1 MSAAPGRRLREL
13 DAALVPRLAAGLRRL
28 LDSAGR
34 GSAGARSI
42 GLWAGRPRDPHTRSS
57 GTGPLALLR
66 DVPQLGLLLVAGV
79 LLAGAGIA
87 LARNDPGNDTGNDPG
102 NEQAG
107 GRALPLDLGPPVG
120 VEADEYLAAAGER
133 AVALSQDSP
142 ERVLLALVSLSE
154 EVTPAQAAELVAGSR
169 VVVRRAYV
177 RAPVGAGAEVLAVET
192 PGEVAADLTALY
204 AATAARRAVEQRE
217 LELLAASITAV
228 DDRAQRS
235 RERYAADARTRGLE
249 AAAYRAGCSCVLA
262 LVVEGAARE
271 LAGLTALPAVRGLE
285 VARRGAALTALRIE
299 VLPPELT
306 GVRPEPTT
314 AVPDGG

>member
-42 GLWAGRPRDPHTRSS
+42 GLWAGRPRDPQARSS

-66 DVPQLGLLLVAGV
+66 DVPPLGLLLVAGV

-87 LARNDPGNDTGNDPG
+87 LVRNDPG

-107 GRALPLDLGPPVG
+107 GQALPLDLGPPVG
-120 VEADEYLAAAGER
+120 VKVDEYLAAAGER

-177 RAPVGAGAEVLAVET
+177 RAPVGPGAEVLAVET

-228 DDRAQRS
+228 DDPAQRS
-235 RERYAADARTRGLE
+235 RQRYAADARTRGLE

>member
-1 MSAAPGRRLREL
+1 MTPALGRRLREL

-42 GLWAGRPRDPHTRSS
+42 GLSAGRPRRRHARSS

-66 DVPQLGLLLVAGV
+66 DVPQLGLLLVVGV

-87 LARNDPGNDTGNDPG
+87 LARNDPGS
-102 NEQAG
+102 EQA
-107 GRALPLDLGPPVG
+107 PSLDLGPPVG
-120 VEADEYLAAAGER
+120 VEVDEHLAAAGQR
-133 AVALSQDSP
+133 VVALSQDSP
-142 ERVLLALVSLSE
+142 ELVLLALVSLSD
-154 EVTPAQAAELVAGSR
+154 EVTPAQAAELVAGSD
-169 VVVRRAYV
+169 VAVRRAYV
-177 RAPVGAGAEVLAVET
+177 RAPVGGAAEVLAVET

-217 LELLAASITAV
+217 LELLAASVTAV
-228 DDRAQRS
+228 DDPAQRS
-235 RERYAADARTRGLE
+235 RQRYAADARTRGRE
-249 AAAYRAGCSCVLA
+249 AAAYRAGCACVLA

-271 LAGLTALPAVRGLE
+271 LAGLRALPAVRGLE
-285 VARRGAALTALRIE
+285 AARRGAALGALRVE
-299 VLPPELT
+299 VVPPELT
-306 GVRPEPTT
+306 GVRPEPGT

>member
-42 GLWAGRPRDPHTRSS
+42 GLWAGRPRDPHARSS

-66 DVPQLGLLLVAGV
+66 GVPQLGLLLVAGV
-79 LLAGAGIA
+79 LLAGVGIA
-87 LARNDPGNDTGNDPG
+87 LVRNDPRNDPR

-107 GRALPLDLGPPVG
+107 GQALPLDLGPPVG
-120 VEADEYLAAAGER
+120 VEVDEYLAAAGER

-314 AVPDGG
+314 AVPDGS

>member
-42 GLWAGRPRDPHTRSS
+42 GLSAGRPRRPHARSS

-87 LARNDPGNDTGNDPG
+87 LARNDPGNDPG

-142 ERVLLALVSLSE
+142 ERVLLALVSLSD

-169 VVVRRAYV
+169 VAVRRAYV
-177 RAPVGAGAEVLAVET
+177 RAPVGADAEVLAVET

-271 LAGLTALPAVRGLE
+271 LVGLTALPAVRGLE

>member
-34 GSAGARSI
+34 GSAGARSV
-42 GLWAGRPRDPHTRSS
+42 GLSVGRPRDPHAQAS

-66 DVPQLGLLLVAGV
+66 KVPQLGLLLVAGV

-87 LARNDPGNDTGNDPG
+87 LARNDPGNDPG

-107 GRALPLDLGPPVG
+107 GQTLPLDLGPPVG
-120 VEADEYLAAAGER
+120 VEVDGYLAAAGER

-154 EVTPAQAAELVAGSR
+154 EVTPAQAAQLVAGSR

>member
-1 MSAAPGRRLREL
+1 MTAAPGRWLREL

-42 GLWAGRPRDPHTRSS
+42 GFSAGRPRDPHTRWS

-87 LARNDPGNDTGNDPG
+87 LARNDPGNDPG

-107 GRALPLDLGPPVG
+107 GQTLPLDLGPPVG
-120 VEADEYLAAAGER
+120 VAADEYLAAAGER

-217 LELLAASITAV
+217 LELLAASITGV

-306 GVRPEPTT
+306 GVRPEPTI

>member
-87 LARNDPGNDTGNDPG
+87 LARNDPGNDPG

-154 EVTPAQAAELVAGSR
+154 EVTPDQAAELVAGSR

-235 RERYAADARTRGLE
+235 REQYAADARTRGLE

-271 LAGLTALPAVRGLE
+271 LVGLTALPAVRGLE

>member
-42 GLWAGRPRDPHTRSS
+42 GLSAGRPRDPHTRSS

-102 NEQAG
+102 SEQSG

-120 VEADEYLAAAGER
+120 VEVDEYLAAAGER
-133 AVALSQDSP
+133 AVALSQGSP

-228 DDRAQRS
+228 DDRAQRA
-235 RERYAADARTRGLE
+235 RQRYADDARTRGLE

-314 AVPDGG
+314 AVPDGS

>member
-28 LDSAGR
+28 LDRAGR

-42 GLWAGRPRDPHTRSS
+42 GPWAGRPRDPHARSS

-87 LARNDPGNDTGNDPG
+87 LARNDPGNDPGNEPG

-235 RERYAADARTRGLE
+235 RQRYAADARTRGLE

>member
-87 LARNDPGNDTGNDPG
+87 LARNDPGNEPG

-228 DDRAQRS
+228 DDPAQRS
-235 RERYAADARTRGLE
+235 RQRYAADARTRGLE